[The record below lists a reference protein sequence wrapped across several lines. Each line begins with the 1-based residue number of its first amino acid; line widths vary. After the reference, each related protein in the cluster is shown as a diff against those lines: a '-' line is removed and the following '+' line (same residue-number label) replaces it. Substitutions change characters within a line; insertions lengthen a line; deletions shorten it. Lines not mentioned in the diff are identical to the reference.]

1 MVVKSVLRSIKI
13 LIKYKCFQSELQNLK
28 KISLSTLFMEL
39 TPLRDKSMTKL
50 LSHLLKVSFRAT
62 TALFLLM
69 AKQAAA
75 SLIQ

>member
-13 LIKYKCFQSELQNLK
+13 LIKYKCFQSEHLNLK

-62 TALFLLM
+62 TAQFLLM

>member
-1 MVVKSVLRSIKI
+1 
-13 LIKYKCFQSELQNLK
+13 
-28 KISLSTLFMEL
+28 
-39 TPLRDKSMTKL
+39 MTKL

-62 TALFLLM
+62 TAQFLLM

>member
-13 LIKYKCFQSELQNLK
+13 LIKYKCFQSVHQNLK